1 MAEEKTRPTQPT
13 QPTQPTTVNNNMVK
27 AILTTLC
34 CCLPLGIVS
43 IIKAAEVNKKV
54 ASGDIDGAIQSAE
67 GANKWANIGIIVAL
81 ASWVI
86 SIIFFIIA
94 AAIGVEFADDILYE
108 LSRSF

>member
-1 MAEEKTRPTQPT
+1 MAEEKTQPT
-13 QPTQPTTVNNNMVK
+13 NVNNHMVK
-27 AILTTLC
+27 GILTTLC

>member
-1 MAEEKTRPTQPT
+1 MAEEKT

-54 ASGDIDGAIQSAE
+54 ATGDMKGAQISADE
-67 GANKWANIGIIVAL
+67 ANKWGNIGLITGVVF
-81 ASWVI
+81 WVLYFL
-86 SIIFFIIA
+86 FFGFAFFA
-94 AAIGVEFADDILYE
+94 AMMGM
-108 LSRSF
+108 